1 MLKLNLETAVQGDI
15 TTQHSFKREDMLKK
29 TALLFF
35 SCLSLA
41 SNANGSSSDFITYEW
56 LTEKAIET
64 SYTDHIPHWRRLF
77 NTMKV
82 RGFLECGCGFSSGY
96 FMDNADKV
104 ISIEYINPGYG
115 DKWYQE
121 SLTLFADRLN
131 WIPMTYNA
139 DLRSN
144 SFNNACA
151 YQCSMHKDYAL
162 IDAAYL
168 KELYQHF
175 KTQIRNAQLNGYD
188 IDVAFVDPGVYVR
201 GDMVKLLLAHKV
213 PVVAAHDTASD
224 AGNEETENLYGWNKI
239 VTPPN
244 YVKIYIPF
252 GQGTTF
258 WISNQL
264 PEVIASMQD
273 YRDNIIGLQE
283 MGFAV
288 GYDDLTTLADEMP

>member
-1 MLKLNLETAVQGDI
+1 M
-15 TTQHSFKREDMLKK
+15 FKKA
-29 TALLFF
+29 ALLFF
-35 SCLSLA
+35 SCLNLA
-41 SNANGSSSDFITYEW
+41 STANGTTSDFITYKW
-56 LTEKAIET
+56 LTEKT
-64 SYTDHIPHWRRLF
+64 LDTPSTDYIPHWRRLF

-104 ISIEYINPGYG
+104 ISIEYISPGYG
-115 DKWYQE
+115 DRHYQE
-121 SLTLFADRLN
+121 YLNLFSDRSN

-151 YQCSMHKDYAL
+151 YQCSMHKDYAF
-162 IDAAYL
+162 IDATYL

-175 KTQIRNAQLNGYD
+175 KTQIKNAQQNGYD
-188 IDVAFVDPGVYVR
+188 IDVAFVNPGVYVR
-201 GDMVKLLLAHKV
+201 GDMVKLLLALKI
-213 PVVAAHDTASD
+213 PIVVAHDTASD
-224 AGNEETENLYGWNKI
+224 AGNEETENLYGWNKV
-239 VTPPN
+239 VTPFN

-264 PEVIASMQD
+264 PEIIASMQE
-273 YRDNIIGLQE
+273 YRDKIIQLQE
-283 MGFAV
+283 MGFVV
-288 GYDDLTTLADEMP
+288 GYGDLTTLADEMP